1 MSVENL
7 QNKIND
13 KLEKRIATLEKTIIG
28 LAYPNK
34 NNELKTTNKIL
45 TSLLV
50 VLYGESKLTSK
61 TDNEKKAVV
70 NAIVKDINFINPLIN
85 DWIIF
90 YNWLLINCFNRCLF
104 NES

>member
-1 MSVENL
+1 MTIENM
-7 QNKIND
+7 QFKVND
-13 KLEKRIATLEKTIIG
+13 KLEKRISSLERN
-28 LAYPNK
+28 NK
-34 NNELKTTNKIL
+34 NHETTNKIL

-85 DWIIF
+85 D
-90 YNWLLINCFNRCLF
+90 
-104 NES
+104 

>member
-7 QNKIND
+7 QNKINN
-13 KLEKRIATLEKTIIG
+13 KLEKRIATLEKNIIS
-28 LAYPNK
+28 LAYPNN

-61 TDNEKKAVV
+61 TDNEKKSVV

-85 DWIIF
+85 D
-90 YNWLLINCFNRCLF
+90 
-104 NES
+104 

>member
-1 MSVENL
+1 MRGKKMTIENM
-7 QNKIND
+7 QFKVND
-13 KLEKRIATLEKTIIG
+13 KLEKRISNLER
-28 LAYPNK
+28 NN

-85 DWIIF
+85 D
-90 YNWLLINCFNRCLF
+90 
-104 NES
+104 

>member
-1 MSVENL
+1 MRGKKMSVENM
-7 QNKIND
+7 QFKIND
-13 KLEKRIATLEKTIIG
+13 KLEKRIATLEKSIIS
-28 LAYPNK
+28 LAYPNN

-61 TDNEKKAVV
+61 TDNEKKVVV

-85 DWIIF
+85 D
-90 YNWLLINCFNRCLF
+90 
-104 NES
+104 

>member
-1 MSVENL
+1 MSVENM
-7 QNKIND
+7 QFKVND
-13 KLEKRIATLEKTIIG
+13 KLEKRIATLEKSIIS
-28 LAYPNK
+28 LAYPNN

-50 VLYGESKLTSK
+50 VLYGESKLATK
-61 TDNEKKAVV
+61 TDNEKTAVV
-70 NAIVKDINFINPLIN
+70 SAIVKDINFINPLIN

>member
-1 MSVENL
+1 MQFKV
-7 QNKIND
+7 ND
-13 KLEKRIATLEKTIIG
+13 KLEKRIATLEKSIIS
-28 LAYPNK
+28 LAYPNN

-70 NAIVKDINFINPLIN
+70 SAIVKDINFINPLIN
-85 DWIIF
+85 D
-90 YNWLLINCFNRCLF
+90 
-104 NES
+104 

>member
-1 MSVENL
+1 M
-7 QNKIND
+7 QFKIND

-61 TDNEKKAVV
+61 TDNEKTAVV

-85 DWIIF
+85 D
-90 YNWLLINCFNRCLF
+90 
-104 NES
+104 

>member
-1 MSVENL
+1 MRGKKMSIENM
-7 QNKIND
+7 QFKVND
-13 KLEKRIATLEKTIIG
+13 KLEKRIANLEKN
-28 LAYPNK
+28 NK

-61 TDNEKKAVV
+61 TDNEKTAVV

-85 DWIIF
+85 D
-90 YNWLLINCFNRCLF
+90 
-104 NES
+104 

>member
-1 MSVENL
+1 MSIENM
-7 QNKIND
+7 QFKVND
-13 KLEKRIATLEKTIIG
+13 KLEKRISNLEKN
-28 LAYPNK
+28 NK
-34 NNELKTTNKIL
+34 NHETTNKIL

-70 NAIVKDINFINPLIN
+70 SAIVKDINFINPLIN

-90 YNWLLINCFNRCLF
+90 YNWLLINCLNRCLF